1 MDPLFLV
8 DMEGETPFIIIH
20 VAGMRPVGGEGGGGH
35 TSLLLH
41 HHCPLHRH
49 HHHHQVVRATSAAMS
64 TMFLLTLF
72 ALSRHLLLLNIL
84 SCPSHPEKQI
94 KIQLVPPTGDVT
106 ALHTEYGLAKKEK
119 EKKKRKRQLCLIFR
133 WCWFGF
139 ERHVSGWKL
148 HVCVWAFLKRHGTI
162 NRTVFTRLT
171 YSADSSDGM
180 TLQLHTVTSKGN
192 TMTDYDLAPRGE

>member
-1 MDPLFLV
+1 MWQ
-8 DMEGETPFIIIH
+8 G
-20 VAGMRPVGGEGGGGH
+20 RGGGSH
-35 TSLLLH
+35 F
-41 HHCPLHRH
+41 
-49 HHHHQVVRATSAAMS
+49 TSAS
-64 TMFLLTLF
+64 SSLSSSSSSPPSPSCQGHKCRDVHDVSPYIVLF

-148 HVCVWAFLKRHGTI
+148 HFCVWAFLKRHGTI
-162 NRTVFTRLT
+162 SRTVFTRLT

-192 TMTDYDLAPRGE
+192 TMTDHDLAPRGE